1 MLATLKSFLYS
12 DNINWGILCT
22 TSIFLIMGIV
32 FFIRRF
38 SNLELR
44 QGGNF
49 RPRQSGQSNNNS
61 DFQNLEDELEIQ
73 VQINQERKHFT
84 IRKNENIGSFINT
97 KIKPLINNQ
106 NANLI
111 FQGLILDHTKPFT
124 YYQHRMINGSVLL
137 CQIIRGES
145 NNAHHN
151 SDDQDNNNSQ
161 IIDNQG
167 VSAFTL
173 LLHLMILSIT
183 LFLIFCYQT
192 YREIFDKIT
201 IRLIQAI
208 LIVWVIFFSESISKL
223 ILYRKI
229 VY

>member
-1 MLATLKSFLYS
+1 MLASLKSFLYS

-22 TSIFLIMGIV
+22 TSLFLIMGII
-32 FFIRRF
+32 FFLKRLY
-38 SNLELR
+38 NLEVR
-44 QGGNF
+44 QEGNF
-49 RPRQSGQSNNNS
+49 RSRQNGQSNDNS
-61 DFQNLEDELEIQ
+61 GFQNLEDELQIQ

-124 YYQHRMINGSVLL
+124 YYQHRIVSGSVLL
-137 CQIIRGES
+137 CQIIRGEN

-151 SDDQDNNNSQ
+151 SDGHDNTGSE
-161 IIDNQG
+161 IIDNQS

-192 YREIFDKIT
+192 YKEIFDKTT

-223 ILYRKI
+223 ILYKKI
-229 VY
+229 VF